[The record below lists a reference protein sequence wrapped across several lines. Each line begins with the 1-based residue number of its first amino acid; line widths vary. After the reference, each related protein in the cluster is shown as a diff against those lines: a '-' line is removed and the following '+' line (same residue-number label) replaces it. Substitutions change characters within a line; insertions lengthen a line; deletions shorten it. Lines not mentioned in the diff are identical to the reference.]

1 MEKEEGGRR
10 GRERERE
17 GWEWSVKGEEEK
29 RGREGKGRKRWNWRG
44 GEGKTVGTRLP
55 FFIIITCECI
65 KFYYSLLSPVPLPP
79 SPESMAPSRAV
90 RMKRST
96 SSDVNFILDWPV
108 TRGRRDREA
117 LILPI
122 ATRHCCALIGI

>member
-1 MEKEEGGRR
+1 MVSKGR
-10 GRERERE
+10 GRETGTGGE
-17 GWEWSVKGEEEK
+17 GEEEMEL
-29 RGREGKGRKRWNWRG
+29 EGGG

-65 KFYYSLLSPVPLPP
+65 KSYYSLLSPVPLPP

-108 TRGRRDREA
+108 T
-117 LILPI
+117 
-122 ATRHCCALIGI
+122 